1 MDGIKGVL
9 LDVDGT
15 LLDGEHGIPGASH
28 AIERLRHK
36 GLPFRLCTNTTRRPR
51 RAIAATL
58 EGAGIEVGTEEIVVP
73 ASLARRR
80 ILESGRR
87 RAALLVSPESGE
99 DFLGVTH
106 EEAAPDWVVLGDLG
120 RGFTFDVLNR
130 AFHWLRGGAT
140 LLALHK
146 NRFWHAGDEG
156 MLLDAG
162 PFVAALEYAAGV
174 TAEVVGKPSAAFF
187 HLAIADLD
195 VSAASVLVVGDSV
208 ENDFLGAARAGCK
221 TALVQT
227 GQYNEDELRRCGRS
241 PDLVLASV
249 ADLEL

>member
-1 MDGIKGVL
+1 MEGIEGVL

-15 LLDGEHGIPGASH
+15 LLNGERPIPGASQV
-28 AIERLRHK
+28 IERLRQK
-36 GLPFRLCTNTTRRPR
+36 GLPFRLGTNTTRRPR
-51 RAIAATL
+51 RAIAAAL
-58 EGAGIEVGTEEIVVP
+58 EEAGIQVDADEIVVP

-80 ILESGRR
+80 IIESGRR
-87 RAALLVSPESGE
+87 RAALLVPPESRE

-106 EEAAPDWVVLGDLG
+106 EETAPDWVVLGDLG
-120 RGFTFDVLNR
+120 YGFTFDVLNR

-156 MLLDAG
+156 LLLDAG
-162 PFVAALEYAAGV
+162 PFVGALEYAAGV
-174 TAEVVGKPSAAFF
+174 TAEVVGKPSVAFF
-187 HLAIADLD
+187 HLAVADLGLH
-195 VSAASVLVVGDSV
+195 AASVLVVGDSV

-227 GQYNEDELRRCGRS
+227 GQFNEDELRRCGRR
-241 PDLVLASV
+241 PDLVRASV
-249 ADLEL
+249 ADLDL